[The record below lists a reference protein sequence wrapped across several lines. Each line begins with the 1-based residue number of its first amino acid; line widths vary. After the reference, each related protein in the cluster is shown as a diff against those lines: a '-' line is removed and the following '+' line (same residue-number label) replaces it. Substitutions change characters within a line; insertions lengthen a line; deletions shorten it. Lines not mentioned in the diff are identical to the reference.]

1 MCELATEESLATVTA
16 YTPGDNRYVSR
27 VAAPCFD
34 GQCTAYSSP
43 YPEAGKQLES
53 TENRKMARFSR
64 MLCWDGS
71 ASASAAQPT
80 FRRCQQYMS
89 RGAWRTA
96 RTFQRCPPAPTD
108 RCPAGGTGGWL
119 CSSNLRGGAFNC
131 PSGIASLEKC
141 GRRKICKPC
150 CRICRIGKACGNSC
164 IARSRQCSKAEEGCA
179 CNFDDLGKPRFEG
192 KSWEDVKDI
201 MCTDQPAPSRRRRR
215 RRASK

>member
-1 MCELATEESLATVTA
+1 MHPDAELYGVEMVTLNELLATTYTVVVKNYRVRQLATEESLATVTA
-16 YTPGDNRYVSR
+16 YTPGDNHYVSR

-34 GQCTAYSSP
+34 GICTAYSSP

-53 TENRKMARFSR
+53 TANRKMAQFSR
-64 MLCWDGS
+64 MLCWDGG

-108 RCPAGGTGGWL
+108 RCPAGSAGGWL

-131 PSGIASLEKC
+131 PSGIASLEVGTYSKR
-141 GRRKICKPC
+141 GQIPC
-150 CRICRIGKACGNSC
+150 SNQSI
-164 IARSRQCSKAEEGCA
+164 
-179 CNFDDLGKPRFEG
+179 
-192 KSWEDVKDI
+192 
-201 MCTDQPAPSRRRRR
+201 
-215 RRASK
+215 